1 LVQAKAFKDYIPLGL
16 YEEWPPPNLR
26 QLKKIGGDILVLLL
40 VLKGRTEMSVED
52 LEKFNVNH
60 KLLAENNVIR
70 IYDRVAYLNCDN
82 KIFRYLLVQEESLDG
97 KTAKKRVLKV
107 KSEPEKVKKP
117 RKTPRPRPL
126 HNDEVQEILGL
137 MNELRAK
144 ANLPYPLHYNA
155 DNFDQI
161 KYMLGKYSKHDL
173 LLGIKNYF
181 GWILEEKEE
190 RMYGGDKVKSI
201 LNNFESKLS
210 IAKRMN
216 PQWRDGREAQLA
228 KKDDPL
234 SKLYNIFV
242 LNWDDINS
250 KNVKIIIDG
259 NIERRKIASLAYRI
273 FRKKLGDETPATHK
287 SPEKLWRGCWS
298 EAKKRGGLGST
309 ADDDLN
315 INGSLHS
322 VRIVTFKG
330 E

>member
-1 LVQAKAFKDYIPLGL
+1 
-16 YEEWPPPNLR
+16 
-26 QLKKIGGDILVLLL
+26 
-40 VLKGRTEMSVED
+40 
-52 LEKFNVNH
+52 
-60 KLLAENNVIR
+60 
-70 IYDRVAYLNCDN
+70 
-82 KIFRYLLVQEESLDG
+82 
-97 KTAKKRVLKV
+97 
-107 KSEPEKVKKP
+107 
-117 RKTPRPRPL
+117 
-126 HNDEVQEILGL
+126 
-137 MNELRAK
+137 
-144 ANLPYPLHYNA
+144 
-155 DNFDQI
+155 
-161 KYMLGKYSKHDL
+161 
-173 LLGIKNYF
+173 
-181 GWILEEKEE
+181 
-190 RMYGGDKVKSI
+190 
-201 LNNFESKLS
+201 
-210 IAKRMN
+210 MN

-322 VRIVTFKG
+322 VRILTFKG